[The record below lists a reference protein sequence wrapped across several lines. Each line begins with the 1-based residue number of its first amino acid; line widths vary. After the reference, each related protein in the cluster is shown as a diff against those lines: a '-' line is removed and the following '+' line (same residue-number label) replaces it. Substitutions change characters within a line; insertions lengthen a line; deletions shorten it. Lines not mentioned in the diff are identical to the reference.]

1 MFGLE
6 KKEKSLFQ
14 FDLEKELKT
23 DAKKKDLLLKEI
35 EETINN
41 IKNLVRQGASSN
53 DFENYGILLHGYTAL
68 QKVIK
73 KASTSK

>member
-35 EETINN
+35 EETINS
-41 IKNLVRQGASSN
+41 IKNLIRQGASSS
-53 DFENYGILLHGYTAL
+53 DFENYGTLLHGYTAL

-73 KASTSK
+73 KVSTSK